1 MITKQLL
8 SRVIIDQ
15 AKEPLPPLMVP
26 RVAYQDLT
34 PLTDNKQVIILTGIR
49 RCGKSVLMQAIRQKR
64 TESDY
69 YINFDDDR
77 LALFELEDFQQLLE
91 VFIELYGVQHD
102 FYFDEIQN
110 IQGWERFIR
119 RLHNEGK
126 KVFITGSNASLLSN
140 ELGTHLTGR
149 HIALRLYPFSF
160 SEYVFTKDKT
170 LLLEKR
176 LDSTQIAVLKKYF
189 SEFKVMGGMPEY
201 LENKQKQYL
210 HTLYENIL
218 YKDIIVRYKLPQQ
231 KPIKELVYYL
241 ASNNAKEFSYNS
253 LRKLLG
259 LASSNTIAEYCH
271 YLENSFLT
279 FTINRFS
286 YSLKKQTHFA
296 KKIYFI
302 DQALAESVGFRI
314 SQDDGRTLENI
325 VFLQLRRQEKDI
337 YFHKEK
343 QECDFVIRD
352 GYQISEAI
360 QVCVSLKNDKTRQ
373 REIHGLLEAMVTY
386 QLQQGLIIT
395 EDESATEWIEH
406 QGNRYQINIIPCWE
420 WLLDEKEKFR
430 IQG

>member
-15 AKEPLPPLMVP
+15 AKEPLPSLMVP
-26 RVAYQDLT
+26 RAAYQDLA
-34 PLTDNKQVIILTGIR
+34 PLTENKQVIILTGIR
-49 RCGKSVLMQAIRQKR
+49 RCGKSVLMHAIRQTR
-64 TESDY
+64 VASDY

-77 LALFELEDFQQLLE
+77 LALFALEDFPQLIE
-91 VFIELYGVQHD
+91 VFIELYDVQHD

-110 IQGWERFIR
+110 IPGWERFIR

-149 HIALRLYPFSF
+149 HIAFKLYPFSF
-160 SEYVFTKDKT
+160 NEYVYTKDKT
-170 LLLEKR
+170 LLIQKR

-189 SEFKVMGGMPEY
+189 AEFKMMGGMPEY

-279 FTINRFS
+279 FTVSRFS

-296 KKIYFI
+296 KKIYFV

-325 VFLQLRRQEKDI
+325 VFMQLLRQKKDI

-343 QECDFVIRD
+343 KECDFVIRD

-360 QVCVSLKNDKTRQ
+360 QVCLSLKNAETRQ
-373 REIHGLLEAMVTY
+373 REISGLLEAMVTY
-386 QLQQGLIIT
+386 QLKQGLIIT
-395 EDESATEWIEH
+395 EDEAAIEYIEH
-406 QGNRYQINIIPCWE
+406 QGHTYQINSIPCWE
-420 WLLDEKEKFR
+420 WLLGLSF
-430 IQG
+430 

>member
-34 PLTDNKQVIILTGIR
+34 PLTENKQVIILTGIR
-49 RCGKSVLMQAIRQKR
+49 RCGKSVLMHAIRQIR

-69 YINFDDDR
+69 YMNFDDDR
-77 LALFELEDFQQLLE
+77 LALFELEDFQQLIE
-91 VFIELYGVQHD
+91 VFIELYGVQND

-149 HIALRLYPFSF
+149 HIALKLYPFSF
-160 SEYVFTKDKT
+160 SEYVFTKNKT
-170 LLLEKR
+170 LLIQKR

-210 HTLYENIL
+210 HTLYENLL

-314 SQDDGRTLENI
+314 SQDDARTLENI

-360 QVCVSLKNDKTRQ
+360 QVCLSLKNDKTRQ
-373 REIHGLLEAMVTY
+373 REINGLLEAMVTY
-386 QLQQGLIIT
+386 QLKQGLIIT
-395 EDESATEWIEH
+395 EDEFATEYIEH
-406 QGNRYQINIIPCWE
+406 EGHTYQINIIPCWE
-420 WLLDEKEKFR
+420 WLLDEK
-430 IQG
+430 